1 MEEGIRYPEQQF
13 LRELRKKA
21 GLTQRQLAAEIGVSA
36 QQCGLY
42 ERGMRRLPLSL
53 FFRYLKVF
61 GICLAS
67 AEEIEQLHFARMTYP
82 HAAESVKSLAA
93 ENVKFPDAKS
103 TKFPAVESTKFPA
116 AESTKFPAAESAKF
130 PAAESAKFPAAESTK
145 FPAAETPACTSLF
158 RIFSRNREWNPGGS
172 ASLTMEEQRLLRLY
186 RSLDDTGQIYIR
198 LALLSEHAV
207 SEHYRHQ
214 KLSPAEI
221 RVRRQE
227 VRRSWLRPSREPSR
241 GFRET
246 LATGR
251 AAARADHDS

>member
-82 HAAESVKSLAA
+82 HAAESVKSLTA
-93 ENVKFPDAKS
+93 ENVKFPGVKS
-103 TKFPAVESTKFPA
+103 TKSSDTESTKFPA
-116 AESTKFPAAESAKF
+116 AESTKF

-251 AAARADHDS
+251 AAARADNDS

>member
-116 AESTKFPAAESAKF
+116 AES
-130 PAAESAKFPAAESTK
+130 AKFPAAESTK

-241 GFRET
+241 EFRET

-251 AAARADHDS
+251 AAARADNDS